1 MFNSFSEKVS
11 GIFSKL
17 RRSGVLKEED
27 VDTALREIRIALLEA
42 DVSLDIAR
50 KFISEVKE
58 RAVGQNVLKS
68 VSPGQMVIKIVYD
81 YIVELLGESKPIDLN
96 KSPYKIMLV
105 GLQGAGKTTTA
116 AKLANFFSKRNKKV
130 LLAST
135 DIYRPAAI
143 DQLKILSKKVKNA
156 LFLQDENS
164 KNLSAKEIAKNALKN
179 LKESD
184 SNVLIVDTA
193 GRLQID
199 EVKMDELIEL
209 EKVIQPDE
217 VILVSNIM
225 TGQESF
231 NVAKHF
237 SEALNIS
244 GIILTQVDG
253 DARGGVALS
262 MKSVTNC
269 PIRFL
274 CVGEKLEDIE
284 QFNAER
290 IASRMLDMGD
300 IVSLVE
306 KAQENFSQEEAFA
319 DLKKMQSGVFTFD
332 DLASQMERMS
342 KMGGLKMI
350 IKMLPQSKQIQDAMA
365 AQGLS
370 DKTIVK
376 NLAIIK
382 SMTRKEKANYRLLNG
397 SRKKRI
403 AKGSGTTI
411 QEVNKLVK
419 QYENALTLFKR
430 IKKGGGFS
438 KLFGKMR

>member
-17 RRSGVLKEED
+17 RRSGVLREED
-27 VDTALREIRIALLEA
+27 VDTALREIRIVLLEA

>member
-11 GIFSKL
+11 SIFDKL
-17 RRSGVLKEED
+17 RRSGVLREED

-58 RAVGQNVLKS
+58 RAIGQNVLKS

-81 YIVELLGESKPIDLN
+81 YIVELLGNAEPINLN

-116 AKLANFFSKRNKKV
+116 AKLANFFSKKNKKI

-143 DQLKILSKKVKNA
+143 DQLKILSSKVKNA
-156 LFLQDENS
+156 LFLQDES
-164 KNLSAKEIAKNALKN
+164 DKNLSTAEIAKNALKN
-179 LKESD
+179 LKESE
-184 SNVLIVDTA
+184 SNVLIIDTA

-199 EVKMDELIEL
+199 EIKMDELVEL
-209 EKVIQPDE
+209 EKIIQPDE
-217 VILVSNIM
+217 IILVSNIM

-231 NVAKHF
+231 NVAKRF
-237 SEALNIS
+237 SEILNIS

-284 QFNAER
+284 PFNAER

-319 DLKKMQSGVFTFD
+319 DLNKMQKGVFTFD
-332 DLASQMERMS
+332 DLATQMERMS

-370 DKTIVK
+370 DQTIAR

-382 SMTRKEKANYRLLNG
+382 SMTKKEKVNYKLLNG

-411 QEVNKLVK
+411 QEVNKLIK

-438 KLFGKMR
+438 KLFGMMR

>member
-1 MFNSFSEKVS
+1 MFNSFSERIS
-11 GIFSKL
+11 GIFDKL
-17 RRSGVLKEED
+17 RRSGVLKESD

-81 YIVELLGESKPIDLN
+81 YIVELLGESEPINLN

-116 AKLANFFSKRNKKV
+116 AKLANFFSQKNKKI

-143 DQLKILSKKVKNA
+143 EQLKILSEKVKNSF
-156 LFLQDENS
+156 FLQNEND
-164 KNLSAKEIAKNALKN
+164 KKLSAAEIAKNALKN
-179 LKESD
+179 LKETNSD
-184 SNVLIVDTA
+184 VLIVDTA

-199 EVKMDELIEL
+199 EVKMDELAEL
-209 EKVIQPDE
+209 EKIIQPDE
-217 VILVSNIM
+217 IILVSNIM

-231 NVAKHF
+231 NVAKRF
-237 SEALNIS
+237 SEVLKIS

-262 MKSVTNC
+262 MRSVTNC

-290 IASRMLDMGD
+290 IAGRMLDMGD

-319 DLKKMQSGVFTFD
+319 DIKKMQSGVFTFD
-332 DLASQMERMS
+332 DLASQMEKMS

-350 IKMLPQSKQIQDAMA
+350 VKMLPQSKQIQDAMA

-370 DKTIVK
+370 DKTIVRS
-376 NLAIIK
+376 LAIIK
-382 SMTRKEKANYRLLNG
+382 SMTKKEKINHKLLNG

-403 AKGSGTTI
+403 ANGSGTTI
-411 QEVNKLVK
+411 QEVNKLIK

-438 KLFGKMR
+438 KLFGMMR

>member
-1 MFNSFSEKVS
+1 MFNSLSEKIS
-11 GIFSKL
+11 GIFDKL
-17 RRSGVLKEED
+17 RRSGVLKDSD
-27 VDTALREIRIALLEA
+27 VDAALREIRIALLEA

-58 RAVGQNVLKS
+58 KAVGQNVLKS

-81 YIVELLGESKPIDLN
+81 YIVELLGKSEPINLN
-96 KSPYKIMLV
+96 KSPHKIMLV

-116 AKLANFFSKRNKKV
+116 AKLANFFSKKNKKT
-130 LLAST
+130 LLVST

-143 DQLKILSKKVKNA
+143 EQLKILSRKVQNA
-156 LFLQDENS
+156 VFLQDEND
-164 KNLSAKEIAKNALKN
+164 KKLSVIEIAKNALKN
-179 LKESD
+179 LKESE
-184 SNVLIVDTA
+184 SNILIVDTA

-199 EVKMDELIEL
+199 EVKMDELVEL
-209 EKVIQPDE
+209 EKIIQPDE
-217 VILVSNIM
+217 IILVSNIM

-231 NVAKHF
+231 NVAKRF
-237 SEALNIS
+237 SEVLNIS

-274 CVGEKLEDIE
+274 CVGEKLDDIE

-290 IASRMLDMGD
+290 IASSMLDMGD

-319 DLKKMQSGVFTFD
+319 DLKKMQRGVFTFD

-342 KMGGLKMI
+342 KMGGLKTI
-350 IKMLPQSKQIQDAMA
+350 IKMLPQSKQIQDAMT

-370 DKTIVK
+370 DKTIVR

-382 SMTRKEKANYRLLNG
+382 SMTKKEKTNYKLLNG

-411 QEVNKLVK
+411 QEVNKLIK

-438 KLFGKMR
+438 KLFGMMR